1 MHLKIFDFQSFEEVP
16 GHLPRFKLVADALRS
31 SKETFD
37 LSSCKFWMNA
47 GESGAWKPLSTS
59 ENIRQ

>member
-1 MHLKIFDFQSFEEVP
+1 M
-16 GHLPRFKLVADALRS
+16 VADALRT

-47 GESGAWKPLSTS
+47 GESGASKSLKKML
-59 ENIRQ
+59 